1 MQKNLVIVESPAE
14 DHREIPGKGLQGHVE
29 LRTYP

>member
-1 MQKNLVIVESPAE
+1 MQKNLVIVESPA